1 MIATAPHPH
10 PTEGP
15 LAETCRT
22 LLRRLPWRGNTLPD
36 PLRAVG
42 LTSCHRGEGVSTV
55 AAALARTAAAFGE
68 QTVLLV
74 DFNLADLA
82 GPGAAERF
90 GLDDGPGV
98 TEVLAGS
105 ATWQAAVQPAAGENL
120 WILPAGALRD
130 GRAADAATLPA
141 LMGDLTNQ
149 FDLVLFDLPAAG
161 TASAVLRVGR
171 HLDGV
176 LLVVEAER
184 IRREV
189 AARATD
195 QLEAAGCRVLGAVL
209 NKRREHVPAWLYR
222 LM

>member
-1 MIATAPHPH
+1 MIAIAPP
-10 PTEGP
+10 PNPAAGP

-55 AAALARTAAAFGE
+55 AAGLARTAAAFGE

-74 DFNLADLA
+74 DFNLT
-82 GPGAAERF
+82 GPSAAERF
-90 GLDDGPGV
+90 GLEDGPGV

-105 ATWQAAVQPAAGENL
+105 ATWEAAVQPAAGEQL
-120 WILPAGALRD
+120 WILPAGSVRD
-130 GRAADAATLPA
+130 AHAADSATLPE
-141 LMGDLTNQ
+141 LVHDLTSQ

-161 TASAVLRVGR
+161 AASAVLRVGGR
-171 HLDGV
+171 LDGL

-189 AARATD
+189 AARTTD